1 MNNNQDSAAAQND
14 TLFKDHAMEE
24 GLSRRNAKTKLIEL
38 LGEDTV
44 RSLLQ
49 RSDVRGWWGVISCWG
64 TIALAMGAI
73 VWAESLTLAYA
84 IPVMLL
90 AMAVIAGRQLGLA
103 ILLHEASHRSLFKS
117 PWLNDVLAN
126 WLCGR
131 PIFVDVIKY
140 RKHHMVHHTKT
151 GTKDDNDYSLVK
163 DFPVTRSSLVRKF
176 ARDLSGISGLKAIV
190 GLTLMNAGVIKWTV
204 SNDIQ
209 YLPKDGKTRLDYIKQ
224 FFKSAWPTL
233 LCNLVLL
240 AIATACQHPE
250 LFLAWVVAYLTPYPL
265 FLRIRSI
272 AEHALTEQ
280 TPDMLK
286 NTRST
291 KAGLLARMF
300 VAPSYVNYHIEHHA
314 LASVPSWQLPRLH
327 KLLREK
333 NAVPQPPGYWD
344 VLKLVSSA
352 SPS

>member
-1 MNNNQDSAAAQND
+1 MNNDQNSATAQTG

-24 GLSRRNAKTKLIEL
+24 GLSRRNAKAKLIEL
-38 LGEDTV
+38 LGEETV

-49 RSDVRGWWGVISCWG
+49 RSDIRGWCGVIACWG
-64 TIALAMGAI
+64 TIALAMATI
-73 VWAESLTLAYA
+73 AWAETLTLAYA
-84 IPVMLL
+84 IPVIVL
-90 AMAVIAGRQLGLA
+90 AVTVIAGRQLGLA

-117 PWLNDVLAN
+117 AWLNDVFAN
-126 WLCGR
+126 WVCGR

-140 RKHHMVHHTKT
+140 RKHHMVHHTMT
-151 GTKDDNDYSLVK
+151 GTKEDIDYSLVK
-163 DFPVTRSSLVRKF
+163 DFPITRLSLARKF
-176 ARDLSGISGLKAIV
+176 ARDLSGISGLKAVV

-204 SNDIQ
+204 SNNIE
-209 YLPKDGKTRLDYIKQ
+209 YLPKEGKTKLDYTQQ

-240 AIATACQHPE
+240 SIATVLHHPE
-250 LFLAWVVAYLTPYPL
+250 LFLAWVFAYLTPYPL

-272 AEHALTEQ
+272 AEHAMTEQ
-280 TPDMLK
+280 TSDMLK

-291 KAGLLARMF
+291 KAGFLARMF
-300 VAPSYVNYHIEHHA
+300 VAPSYVNYHIEHHV

-333 NAVPQPPGYWD
+333 NAVPQPPGYWE
-344 VLKLVSSA
+344 VLNFVSSK
-352 SPS
+352 SPG